1 MGLIS
6 RIVKNGEA
14 REEAERLALQIAAFP
29 QACMRS
35 DRASAIESTSLGFA
49 DAMANEF
56 AHGMET
62 LDDPGVVAGVSRF
75 RGGAGR
81 GGAPA

>member
-1 MGLIS
+1 VS
-6 RIVKNGEA
+6 RVVKHGES
-14 REEAERLALQIAAFP
+14 REEAERLALQVAAFP

-35 DRASAIESTSLGFA
+35 DRASALDSMSLSFD

-56 AHGMET
+56 ARGQT
-62 LDDPGVVAGVSRF
+62 ALADPGIRAGVSRF

-81 GGAPA
+81 HGTQA